1 MEFKEQ
7 IEGLLEKCF
16 EEGEQPKI
24 AKDMSE
30 DFFDRLEKEKMKAGE
45 DLESKAISFGSS
57 DQAKDCVEKY
67 EKAKEEYNYRVEQL
81 EKSLSKGEKSYNEA
95 VDVKYAKKAVER
107 AEIDLKYAKKH
118 DS

>member
-1 MEFKEQ
+1 MEFNEQ
-7 IEGLLEKCF
+7 IEGLFEKCL

-24 AKDMSE
+24 AKDIAE
-30 DFFDRLEKEKMKAGE
+30 DFFGRLEKEKIKAG
-45 DLESKAISFGSS
+45 DDVESKVISFGSS

-67 EKAKEEYNYRVEQL
+67 EKAKEEYKYRVEQL

-107 AEIDLKYAKKH
+107 AEIDLKYAKKQE
-118 DS
+118 S

>member
-1 MEFKEQ
+1 MEFNEQ
-7 IEGLLEKCF
+7 IEGLQRKCF
-16 EEGEQPKI
+16 EECEEQNI
-24 AKDMSE
+24 TKDITE
-30 DFFDRLEKEKMKAGE
+30 DFFDRLEKEKIKVGE
-45 DLESKAISFGSS
+45 DIESKEISFGSS

-67 EKAKEEYNYRVEQL
+67 EKAKEEYSYRVEQL

-118 DS
+118 NS